1 MGMRKIG
8 LSGWIVALLLVTPA
22 FAHHPGSHAE
32 RLSDGRVSLDA
43 VATAADICIRIVEV
57 QAGAPPG
64 IAAVAGSAPVTVRLG
79 RTGSAS
85 CTAALSAVHL
95 KVMLDLPREA
105 RQLLLYV
112 LAPDGSVA
120 ATERVPV
127 R

>member
-1 MGMRKIG
+1 
-8 LSGWIVALLLVTPA
+8 
-22 FAHHPGSHAE
+22 
-32 RLSDGRVSLDA
+32 
-43 VATAADICIRIVEV
+43 
-57 QAGAPPG
+57 
-64 IAAVAGSAPVTVRLG
+64 
-79 RTGSAS
+79 
-85 CTAALSAVHL
+85 VHL